1 MAVFIVVCA
10 TWSQGIQ
17 SRVVNR
23 EAVPSGL
30 LDERCVGAEA
40 QEAPEGYTMS
50 ESYKALC
57 TDFYVNQKLQVK
69 MELPKGRETILDLF
83 ERVRKQF
90 PHMSNFRRYRD
101 ELALESTPGEMPH
114 RWMAIKGTHL
124 RTGVVNAGS
133 IDDASALHRFIL
145 EVAPSFLSI
154 SALDVDS
161 LELLFGFDLIATGNH
176 NQIVLDALLA
186 GSPLHS
192 LVDIPDATIANFQ
205 PGVGL
210 SLGNNKD
217 VEVFFEVKTH
227 ATEHRARDPETSGTG
242 EPISVYVTLRKLGPF
257 TEVKDL
263 PAVFQRLNKLGQELV
278 EDRVIPGVV
287 LPLHEVIRT
296 GG

>member
-1 MAVFIVVCA
+1 
-10 TWSQGIQ
+10 
-17 SRVVNR
+17 
-23 EAVPSGL
+23 
-30 LDERCVGAEA
+30 
-40 QEAPEGYTMS
+40 MS

-69 MELPKGRETILDLF
+69 MELPRGRETILDLF

-101 ELALESTPGEMPH
+101 ELALESLPGEMPH

-124 RTGVVNAGS
+124 RTGVVNAAS
-133 IDDASALHRFIL
+133 IDDSSSLHRFVL
-145 EVAPSFLSI
+145 DVAPSFLSI
-154 SALDVDS
+154 SALDVDC

-176 NQIVLDALLA
+176 HQIVLDALLA

-210 SLGNNKD
+210 SLGKTRD
-217 VEVFFEVKTH
+217 IEIFFEVKTH
-227 ATEHRARDPETSGTG
+227 ATEHRARDPEATG
-242 EPISVYVTLRKLGPF
+242 ASEPISVYVTLRKMGPI
-257 TEVKDL
+257 TEIKEL
-263 PAVFQRLNKLGQELV
+263 SNIYSRLSALGQELV
-278 EDRVIPGVV
+278 EERVVPGVLV
-287 LPLHEVIRT
+287 PLREVIGT